1 MSSDVAGSSPLTPV
15 VPDEPRSD
23 ESTPT
28 TPTASEASPRRRG
41 PAAFWAG
48 LTRFVRTEKLGAMS
62 LALITLFVVLAVF
75 APLLAPY
82 DPLLQNRRNL
92 TEAPSGTFWLGTDD
106 LGRDVLSR
114 LIYGARASMIVSVV
128 TTVVSLVLGTV
139 IGVVSGFLGKRWD
152 LIIQRLMDAIQSVPP
167 LILLLFLAVVLTPSM
182 TSTIV
187 ALTIVIT
194 PSFNRVARGETLRI
208 REETYIEAARATGS
222 SALRTMVK
230 HVLPNM
236 AAPMMTMASLLFAGV
251 IIAESALSFLGIGT
265 PPPTPSWGGML
276 SSGARYVELAPW
288 LILAPGI
295 VLSIAVFA
303 FNLLGDALRDF
314 FDPRL
319 QR

>member
-1 MSSDVAGSSPLTPV
+1 MSSDVAGSPLAPV
-15 VPDEPRSD
+15 VPDQPRSD
-23 ESTPT
+23 DTIPPTPRS
-28 TPTASEASPRRRG
+28 SEAPPRRRG
-41 PAAFWAG
+41 PAAFWTG
-48 LTRFVRTEKLGAMS
+48 LKRFVRTEKLGAVS
-62 LALITLFVVLAVF
+62 LALITIFVIMAVF

-92 TEAPSGTFWLGTDD
+92 TEAPSGTFLLGTDD

-114 LIYGARASMIVSVV
+114 LIYGARSSMIVSVV

-139 IGVVSGFLGKRWD
+139 IGVASGFFGRRKD
-152 LIIQRLMDAIQSVPP
+152 TVIQRLMDAIQSVPP
-167 LILLLFLAVVLTPSM
+167 LVLLLFLAVVLTPSM
-182 TSTIV
+182 SSTII

-194 PSFNRVARGETLRI
+194 PSFNRVARAETMRI

-222 SALRTMVK
+222 SSLRTMVK

-288 LILAPGI
+288 MILAPGLI
-295 VLSIAVFA
+295 LSIAVFA

>member
-1 MSSDVAGSSPLTPV
+1 MSSDVAGTPLSPV
-15 VPDEPRSD
+15 VPDSPRSA
-23 ESTPT
+23 EPAL
-28 TPTASEASPRRRG
+28 PEAPGEAPARRRG
-41 PAAFWAG
+41 AAAFWAG
-48 LTRFVRTEKLGAMS
+48 LKRFVRTEKLGAVS
-62 LALITLFVVLAVF
+62 LALIAIFVIMAVF

-82 DPLLQNRRNL
+82 DPLQQFRRNI
-92 TEAPSGTFWLGTDD
+92 TEAPSGQFLLGTDD

-114 LIYGARASMIVSVV
+114 LIYGARSSMIISVV

-139 IGVVSGFLGKRWD
+139 IGVASGFLGKRAD
-152 LIIQRLMDAIQSVPP
+152 LVVQRVMDAIQSVPP
-167 LILLLFLAVVLTPSM
+167 LVLLLFLAVVLNPSM

-194 PSFNRVARGETLRI
+194 PSFNRVARAETMRI
-208 REETYIEAARATGS
+208 RELTYIEAARATGS
-222 SALRTMVK
+222 SSLRTMVK

-276 SSGARYVELAPW
+276 SSGARFVELAPW
-288 LILAPGI
+288 MILAPGI
-295 VLSIAVFA
+295 ILSVAVFA

-319 QR
+319 RR

>member
-1 MSSDVAGSSPLTPV
+1 MSSDVAGSPLAPV
-15 VPDEPRSD
+15 VPDQPRSGD
-23 ESTPT
+23 RTPP
-28 TPTASEASPRRRG
+28 TPSSSEAPPRRRG
-41 PAAFWAG
+41 AAAAWAG
-48 LTRFVRTEKLGAMS
+48 LKRFIRTEKLGAVS
-62 LALITLFVVLAVF
+62 LALITVFVVMAVF

-82 DPLLQNRRNL
+82 DPLQQFRRNL

-114 LIYGARASMIVSVV
+114 LIYGARSSMIVSVV
-128 TTVVSLVLGTV
+128 TTVVSLVLGTL
-139 IGVVSGFLGKRWD
+139 IGVTSGFLGKRKD
-152 LIIQRLMDAIQSVPP
+152 MVIQRLMDAIQSVPP
-167 LILLLFLAVVLTPSM
+167 LVLLLFLAVVLTPSM
-182 TSTIV
+182 SSTII

-194 PSFNRVARGETLRI
+194 PSFNRVARAETMRI

-222 SALRTMVK
+222 SSLRTMVK

-288 LILAPGI
+288 MIIAPGLILS
-295 VLSIAVFA
+295 VAVFA

>member
-1 MSSDVAGSSPLTPV
+1 MSSDVAGSPLAPV

-23 ESTPT
+23 GT
-28 TPTASEASPRRRG
+28 TPATPRTSQAPPRRRG

-48 LTRFVRTEKLGAMS
+48 LKRFVRTEKLGAVS
-62 LALITLFVVLAVF
+62 LTLITIFVVLAVF

-82 DPLLQNRRNL
+82 DPLLQHRRNI

-114 LIYGARASMIVSVV
+114 LVYGARASMVVSVV
-128 TTVVSLVLGTV
+128 TTVVSLVLGTA

-152 LIIQRLMDAIQSVPP
+152 LVIQRLMDAIQSVPP

-208 REETYIEAARATGS
+208 REETYIEAARSTGS
-222 SALRTMVK
+222 SALRTMVR

-295 VLSIAVFA
+295 VLSIAVFS